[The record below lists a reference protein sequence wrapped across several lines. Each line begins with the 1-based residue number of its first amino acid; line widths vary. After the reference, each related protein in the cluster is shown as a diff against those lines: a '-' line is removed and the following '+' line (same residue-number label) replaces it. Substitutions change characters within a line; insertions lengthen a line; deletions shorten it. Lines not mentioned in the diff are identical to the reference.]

1 MNVSAPQGGGS
12 TGTRR
17 TVWVSVPGQAI
28 AALTTPEEGPGHW
41 LPPLHLMP
49 DAKGSDLSGR
59 GDRGVSNTGPASP
72 GRVVL
77 GRDLCYRDTAKA
89 KDGLQ
94 KKRGH
99 GWESTVGVHHRH

>member
-1 MNVSAPQGGGS
+1 M
-12 TGTRR
+12 
-17 TVWVSVPGQAI
+17 
-28 AALTTPEEGPGHW
+28 
-41 LPPLHLMP
+41 
-49 DAKGSDLSGR
+49 
-59 GDRGVSNTGPASP
+59 SNTGPASP